1 MVNNHQRIRPLVKLG
16 VRSGLSLA
24 SLAALASGAVVAASA
39 PAHADGSESARPVCE
54 SMGGG
59 RSRCAYSGK
68 NPAPQPYKYYE
79 GQLSNG
85 IPSGQGLLVY
95 TNDDR
100 YQGSLRN
107 GVPSGQGMFVFKDN
121 SRYEG
126 EMDRGYPNGSGTFTL
141 SNGDRY
147 TGGVR
152 DGHPHGSGT
161 LVFANG
167 TVFSGEF
174 FLGQVRGNGTYTSKA
189 IRCQG
194 YFFSSE
200 LSGNGSCSF
209 PSGSNYRSY
218 TGEWRNGRPDGRGS
232 AVLAD
237 GTAFSGEFRQGIPF
251 VPSLYTK

>member
-1 MVNNHQRIRPLVKLG
+1 MANQHQSLSHLI
-16 VRSGLSLA
+16 RSGLGIA
-24 SLAALASGAVVAASA
+24 SLAALVYA
-39 PAHADGSESARPVCE
+39 PIRSAHAQSSDSVRPVCE
-54 SMGGG
+54 SIGGG
-59 RSRCAYSGK
+59 RARCAYSSK

-79 GQLSNG
+79 GQVSSGN

-95 TNDDR
+95 MNDDR

-107 GVPSGQGMFVFKDN
+107 GVPSGRGMFVFRDN

-167 TVFSGEF
+167 TVFSGDF

-194 YFFSSE
+194 YFYSSE

-218 TGEWRNGRPDGRGS
+218 TGEWRNGRPDGRGA

-237 GTAFSGEFRQGIPF
+237 GTSFSGEFRQGIPY
-251 VPSLYTK
+251 VPSLSTK

>member
-1 MVNNHQRIRPLVKLG
+1 MANQHQSLSQLI
-16 VRSGLSLA
+16 RSGLGIA
-24 SLAALASGAVVAASA
+24 SLAALACGAVGAASA
-39 PAHADGSESARPVCE
+39 PAQAAGEESARPVCE

-59 RSRCAYSGK
+59 RSRCAYSSK

-79 GQLSNG
+79 GQISSGN
-85 IPSGQGLLVY
+85 IPNGQGLLVY
-95 TNDDR
+95 MNDDR
-100 YQGSLRN
+100 YEGSIRN
-107 GVPSGQGMFVFKDN
+107 GVPSGRGMFVFKDN

-152 DGHPHGSGT
+152 DGHPHGNGT

-167 TVFSGEF
+167 TVFSGGF
-174 FLGQVRGNGTYTSKA
+174 FLGQVRGNGTYTSKLL
-189 IRCQG
+189 RCQG

-209 PSGSNYRSY
+209 PSGSSYRSY
-218 TGEWRNGRPDGRGS
+218 QGEWRNGRPEGRG
-232 AVLAD
+232 AVVLAD
-237 GTAFSGEFRQGIPF
+237 GTSFSGEFRQGKPF
-251 VPSLYTK
+251 VPSLSSK